1 MPEAALASLP
11 INADAEADDNL
22 PQTLASLM
30 LNAPSLIIVTV
41 PNVHAAAR
49 VLSPL
54 QVRLAQT
61 GLVLTLGKLE
71 DVHDFFRQLARQ
83 LNIDNIGIPHAS
95 LSASVMAHI
104 QNLNSGCVML
114 LCNDA
119 DAYDTALL
127 EQIRQW
133 HNLQLQHGHVSILL
147 CGGEGLMKKLRS
159 PELRGLHQRIVAH
172 YRLTPVPV
180 TRIYWLAGAAAV
192 GSLALLWAASS
203 LYRAPQDSAAQTL
216 SQPNKPRALTGA
228 VPTKPQTKKNVA
240 SPSSTPSPPSA
251 ATPIPSTSPSLDHIF
266 NSEAEAL
273 AALSQSAEHRTSQ
286 RQ

>member
-1 MPEAALASLP
+1 MPEAALAPLP
-11 INADAEADDNL
+11 INADAEPGDNL

-30 LNAPSLIIVTV
+30 LSGPSLIIVTV
-41 PNVHAAAR
+41 PNSHAAAR

-54 QVRLAQT
+54 QAKLKQT
-61 GLVLTLGKLE
+61 ELVLTLDKPE
-71 DVHDFFRQLARQ
+71 DTLDFFRQLARQ
-83 LNIDNIGIPHAS
+83 LNIDYIGVSLAS

-104 QNLNSGCVML
+104 LNLHSGCVML
-114 LCNDA
+114 LCSDA

-133 HNLQLQHGHVSILL
+133 DNLQLQHGHVSILL

-159 PELRGLHQRIVAH
+159 PALRGLHQRIVAH

-180 TRIYWLAGAAAV
+180 ARIYWLSGAAAV

-203 LYRAPQDSAAQTL
+203 LYRAPQQSTEPL
-216 SQPNKPRALTGA
+216 G
-228 VPTKPQTKKNVA
+228 VPTTPRVLKGAAPAKSQTKKYF
-240 SPSSTPSPPSA
+240 SPSA
-251 ATPIPSTSPSLDHIF
+251 ASSLPRPDAHSLPKTSPPLDHIF

-273 AALSQSAEHRTSQ
+273 AALSQNAEHRTLQ

>member
-11 INADAEADDNL
+11 INAGAEPGDNL
-22 PQTLASLM
+22 PQTLLSLM
-30 LNAPSLIIVTV
+30 LSGPALIIVTV
-41 PNVHAAAR
+41 PNSHAAAR

-54 QVRLAQT
+54 QAKLTQA
-61 GLVLTLGKLE
+61 GLVLTLDKPENTL
-71 DVHDFFRQLARQ
+71 DFFRQLATQ
-83 LNIDNIGIPHAS
+83 LNIDHIGVSLAS
-95 LSASVMAHI
+95 LSASVMGHI
-104 QNLNSGCVML
+104 LNLRRGCVML
-114 LCNDA
+114 LCNNA

-133 HNLQLQHGHVSILL
+133 DNLQLQHGHVSILL
-147 CGGEGLMKKLRS
+147 CGGDGLMKKLRS
-159 PELRGLHQRIVAH
+159 PVLRGLHQRIVAH

-203 LYRAPQDSAAQTL
+203 LYRAPQQSTEPLGLPTPRVLSGTASAQ
-216 SQPNKPRALTGA
+216 S
-228 VPTKPQTKKNVA
+228 QTKKNFSPPAA
-240 SPSSTPSPPSA
+240 SPLPHPDGHSIPNTSPPF
-251 ATPIPSTSPSLDHIF
+251 DHIF

-273 AALSQSAEHRTSQ
+273 AALSRSAEHRTSQ

>member
-11 INADAEADDNL
+11 INAGAEPDDNL

-30 LNAPSLIIVTV
+30 LNASSLIIVTV
-41 PNVHAAAR
+41 PNNHAATR

-54 QVRLAQT
+54 QAKLAQT
-61 GLVLTLGKLE
+61 GLVLTLGKLG
-71 DVHDFFRQLARQ
+71 DTLDFFRQIASQ

-133 HNLQLQHGHVSILL
+133 DNLQLQHGHVSILL

-159 PELRGLHQRIVAH
+159 PALRGLHQRIVAH

-180 TRIYWLAGAAAV
+180 ARIYWLAGAAAV

-203 LYRAPQDSAAQTL
+203 LYRAPQDSAAQAL
-216 SQPNKPRALTGA
+216 SLPNKARALSGA
-228 VPTKPQTKKNVA
+228 VPAKPQTKKNVA
-240 SPSSTPSPPSA
+240 SPSSTPPPPSA
-251 ATPIPSTSPSLDHIF
+251 ATIPSMSPSLDHIF

-273 AALSQSAEHRTSQ
+273 AALSQSAEHRTLQ

>member
-1 MPEAALASLP
+1 MC
-11 INADAEADDNL
+11 
-22 PQTLASLM
+22 
-30 LNAPSLIIVTV
+30 
-41 PNVHAAAR
+41 
-49 VLSPL
+49 
-54 QVRLAQT
+54 
-61 GLVLTLGKLE
+61 KLE
-71 DVHDFFRQLARQ
+71 DVRDFFRQIASQ
-83 LNIDNIGIPHAS
+83 LDIDNIGVPLAS
-95 LSASVMAHI
+95 LSASVMEHI
-104 QNLNSGCVML
+104 QNLHSGCVML

-119 DAYDTALL
+119 DAYDSALL

-133 HNLQLQHGHVSILL
+133 DNLQLQHGHVSILL
-147 CGGEGLMKKLRS
+147 CGGEGLMKKLRN
-159 PELRGLHQRIVAH
+159 PELRGLHQRIIAH

-180 TRIYWLAGAAAV
+180 TRSYWLAGAAAV

-240 SPSSTPSPPSA
+240 SPSSTPPPPSA
-251 ATPIPSTSPSLDHIF
+251 ATTIPSRSRSLDHIF

-273 AALSQSAEHRTSQ
+273 AALSQSTEHRTSQ

>member
-1 MPEAALASLP
+1 MPEAALVSLP
-11 INADAEADDNL
+11 IDADAGADDNL

-71 DVHDFFRQLARQ
+71 DVHDFFRQLATQ

-95 LSASVMAHI
+95 LSASVMEHI
-104 QNLNSGCVML
+104 QNLHSGGVML
-114 LCNDA
+114 LCNGA

-133 HNLQLQHGHVSILL
+133 DNLQLQHGHVSILL
-147 CGGEGLMKKLRS
+147 CGGESLMKKLRS
-159 PELRGLHQRIVAH
+159 PALRGLHQRIVAH

-180 TRIYWLAGAAAV
+180 ARIYWLAGAAAV

-203 LYRAPQDSAAQTL
+203 LYRAPQL
-216 SQPNKPRALTGA
+216 STERLLVLPTNPRILNAA
-228 VPTKPQTKKNVA
+228 VPPNSQTKKNFAPPAA
-240 SPSSTPSPPSA
+240 SVPPRPNNQSI
-251 ATPIPSTSPSLDHIF
+251 TKTSP
-266 NSEAEAL
+266 
-273 AALSQSAEHRTSQ
+273 
-286 RQ
+286 